1 MLEYRGTVI
10 RPPSEAESVIIQVTL
25 GCSDNGCVFCPAF
38 KEKTFSIKPVERIEQ
53 DIKTAARW
61 YPAARRLFFADGD
74 ALILPQHHL
83 VRALEVAQQYFPK
96 LARVGIYGSIKSVE
110 RKTIHE
116 LQKLKSLKLGIIYLG
131 FETGSDEVYQRIGK
145 YGSPQGNVD
154 ACRKVKEAGIR
165 TNVSVILGLG
175 GKELTSQN
183 AEYTGRM
190 LNLAGPDQIA
200 ALTLMIAPN
209 TPLFEQRAA
218 GSFVEMDE
226 FAMLQELRS
235 LILHMND
242 FRCQFF
248 ANHASNYYP
257 IAARFPADKP
267 AVLNVLADIIGRRDQ
282 SRLRPDNIRAL

>member
-1 MLEYRGTVI
+1 MLEYEGTVI

-38 KEKTFSIKPVERIEQ
+38 KEKKFSIKTIERIEQ
-53 DIKTAARW
+53 DLKAAARW
-61 YPAARRLFFADGD
+61 YPDARRLFFADGD
-74 ALILPQHHL
+74 ALIMPQHSL
-83 VRALEVAQQYFPK
+83 VRALELSQQYFPQ
-96 LARVGIYGSIKSVE
+96 LTRVGIYGSIKSVE
-110 RKTIHE
+110 RKTVHE

-145 YGSPQGNVD
+145 YGSPQGNID
-154 ACRKVKEAGIR
+154 ACKKVKQAGIR

-175 GKELTSQN
+175 GRGLTDQN
-183 AEYTGRM
+183 AEYTARM

-209 TPLFEQRAA
+209 TQLFQQRSC
-218 GSFVEMDE
+218 GEFIELDE
-226 FAMLQELRS
+226 FGMLDELRR
-235 LILHMND
+235 LIVQMND

-257 IAARFPADKP
+257 IAARFPTDKQ
-267 AVLNVLADIIGRRDQ
+267 AVLKALADIIWHKDQ
-282 SRLRPDNIRAL
+282 AKLRPDAVRGL